1 MTVEGVQNTL
11 QTDHKALH
19 EKSILKE
26 NNENYSTVPIPI
38 VKANVFFPNILI
50 IQKFSRI
57 YFLNINETFLLMSL
71 YGNL

>member
-38 VKANVFFPNILI
+38 VKLMY
-50 IQKFSRI
+50 FS
-57 YFLNINETFLLMSL
+57 LTFL
-71 YGNL
+71 